1 MRHRQR
7 RPTPQTARK
16 RRKECS
22 STCRSKTVRLPP
34 SASLGRS
41 TRRSKPERNLLVAIE
56 FLQQR
61 VDNPA
66 AAIFLLNRVRPL
78 HLATGF
84 ALCLAI
90 GEVSMASVVV
100 KLVFILRVNSWH
112 GRSRSHGQQAT
123 STFEDTSHVLAAAR
137 IPGCLLLST
146 PRCVAL
152 RQTGGARPV
161 ASAVPTACCAD
172 LASILF
178 SLTFLPDRYCQS
190 RTSATVLRG
199 RVCQRRRS
207 PTPPRK
213 HARWHAERTLHFRRS
228 LLCSQIPLPPQS
240 CGRVRQRRRL
250 PTSAQ
255 GAQHADEH
263 ARWHA
268 EHLTL
273 RAAFA
278 VLALVA
284 APFARAGWRGH
295 DEGQIHKT
303 DRPFPA
309 QCTLADTS
317 TKLSRFRFSLPSA

>member
-199 RVCQRRRS
+199 RVCQRRR
-207 PTPPRK
+207 
-213 HARWHAERTLHFRRS
+213 
-228 LLCSQIPLPPQS
+228 
-240 CGRVRQRRRL
+240 L

-263 ARWHA
+263 GRWHA
-268 EHLTL
+268 ERTL
-273 RAAFA
+273 HRERRLPCSHSSLRRLREQDGEDMTKGKSTRPTDLFPRSAPLRTL
-278 VLALVA
+278 VLN
-284 APFARAGWRGH
+284 
-295 DEGQIHKT
+295 
-303 DRPFPA
+303 
-309 QCTLADTS
+309 
-317 TKLSRFRFSLPSA
+317 